1 MTGRKGR
8 ADMQRAGLMLAGL
21 VAAVAG
27 TVVRAEEVPPAV
39 VREARVVPGLQ
50 AAGEI
55 VIDRASIPHIYA
67 ASARDGFFLQGYAVA
82 RDRLWQID
90 LWRKRGLGRLSAS
103 FGPAFVAQ
111 DRASRLL
118 LYRGDMAREWAAY
131 PAEAKGWTEAFVSG
145 INAFI
150 GDVEAGRQPLPIEFS
165 ATASRPEHWSAE
177 DVVRIRSNALAAN
190 VSAEVDR
197 ARALCAGAGAFEAM
211 RAPLEPATHAMVIP
225 KGLDSCSIPKGVL
238 DEYNL
243 GTSEVRFDG
252 KALAQAPGDPEVQE
266 GSNNWVIAAQRS
278 ATGRPIMANDPHR
291 THSVPNLRYL
301 SHIDTPELKIAGAGE
316 PALPGMSL
324 GHNEHA
330 AWALTIFA
338 IDQQDLV
345 VNPKGAKLSEVH
357 ETIEV
362 KGEAPRD
369 VVLKFTS
376 DGPVIHEDAASG
388 RSFSLRAT
396 WSQPGASAYFN
407 AAWAFTAKTW
417 DDFRAAQ
424 THWGAPP
431 LNLLYAD
438 TSGATGWLA
447 AGFVPKRAAG
457 DGLLPVPAGKAYGW
471 QGLLDGALMPVVKDP
486 AAGWFATAN
495 QYNVPAGYPHLLG
508 LEWSSPSRMERIS
521 EVIAARPKFGITDAM
536 ALQNDVTSPFARRVV
551 KLLGGIEARSE
562 AEQRALALLRGWDG
576 ELGAGSGAA
585 ALYEIWTRRH
595 LPGAAVSAL
604 VPAEARDG
612 FGNPA
617 LIGVVQAL
625 EDGALLGKD
634 PAATRRSILLDSL
647 ASAWVETA
655 KRLGPDPA
663 QWRWGSLHVAD
674 FRPALAIAGRESERR
689 VGPLGIGGG
698 ASTPNAASWSGDF
711 QLSAGPSVRLVMDVG
726 AWDNSVAINTP
737 GQSGDPASP
746 HYRDLF
752 ARWAGG
758 AYVPFVWSR
767 ARVLQEAE
775 RIISVTP
782 GR

>member
-1 MTGRKGR
+1 MRSIGV
-8 ADMQRAGLMLAGL
+8 LLAGL
-21 VAAVAG
+21 LAAVSA
-27 TVVRAEEVPPAV
+27 TAVMAEEVPPSV
-39 VREARVVPGLQ
+39 VREARSLPGLQ

-55 VIDRASIPHIYA
+55 VIDHAGIPHIYA

-111 DRASRLL
+111 DRAARLL
-118 LYRGDMAREWAAY
+118 LYRGDMAKEWAAY
-131 PAEAKGWTEAFVSG
+131 PPAAKGWTEAFAAG
-145 INAFI
+145 INAFVAE
-150 GDVEAGRQPLPIEFS
+150 VEAGRQPLPEEFA
-165 ATASRPEHWSAE
+165 ATGSRPERWSAE
-177 DVVRIRSNALAAN
+177 DIVRIRSNALASN
-190 VSAEVDR
+190 VAAEVER
-197 ARALCAGAGAFEAM
+197 ARALCGGAGALEAL
-211 RAPLEPATHAMVIP
+211 RAPLQPAGHRLVMP
-225 KGLDSCSIPKGVL
+225 KGLDPCSIPRDVL
-238 DEYNL
+238 DDYNL
-243 GTSEVRFDG
+243 GTGEVRFEG
-252 KALAQAPGDPEVQE
+252 RALAFAPRDPEVQE
-266 GSNNWVIAAQRS
+266 GSNNWVIAPSRS

-291 THSVPNLRYL
+291 AHSVPSLRYL

-324 GHNEHA
+324 GHNEDA
-330 AWALTIFA
+330 AWALTIFG

-345 VNPKGAKLSEVH
+345 VNPKGAKLAEVR
-357 ETIEV
+357 ETIVV

-369 VVLKFTS
+369 VVLKFTG

-388 RSFSLRAT
+388 LSFSLRAT

-407 AAWAFTAKTW
+407 ATWAFTAKRW

-438 TSGATGWLA
+438 RSGTTGWLA

-471 QGLLDGALMPVVKDP
+471 NGLLDGALLPAIKDP
-486 AAGWFATAN
+486 AQGWFATAN
-495 QYNVPAGYPHLLG
+495 QYNVPAGYPYLLG
-508 LEWSSPSRMERIS
+508 LEWPSSSRMERIS
-521 EVIAARPKFGITDAM
+521 EVIAAKPAFGIADAM
-536 ALQNDVTSPFARRVV
+536 GLQNDVTSPFARRVV
-551 KLLGGIEARSE
+551 GLLGGIEGRS
-562 AEQRALALLRGWDG
+562 APEQAALALLRGWDG
-576 ELGAGSGAA
+576 ELSAASGAA
-585 ALYEIWTRRH
+585 ALFEIWTRRY
-595 LPGAAVSAL
+595 LPGAAVAAL
-604 VPAEARDG
+604 VPASARES
-612 FGNPA
+612 FGTPA
-617 LIGVVQAL
+617 LTGVVQAL
-625 EDGALLGKD
+625 EEGTLLGAD
-634 PAATRRSILLDSL
+634 PAAMRRTILLDSL
-647 ASAWVETA
+647 GSAWAEA
-655 KRLGPDPA
+655 ARRMGPDPA
-663 QWRWGSLHVAD
+663 RWRWGALHVAD
-674 FRPALAIAGRESERR
+674 FRPALPIPGREADRR

-698 ASTPNAASWSGDF
+698 SSTPNAATWSGDF
-711 QLSAGPSVRLVMDVG
+711 LLSAGPSVRLVMDVG

-775 RIISVTP
+775 RVIAISP
-782 GR
+782 GS

>member
-1 MTGRKGR
+1 MRQFGSV
-8 ADMQRAGLMLAGL
+8 LAVL
-21 VAAVAG
+21 LASAAG
-27 TVVRAEEVPPAV
+27 TAALAEEVPPAV
-39 VREARVVPGLQ
+39 VSEARTVPGLK
-50 AAGEI
+50 APGEI
-55 VIDRASIPHIYA
+55 VIDRAGIPHIYA

-90 LWRKRGLGRLSAS
+90 LWRKRGLGRLAAS

-131 PAEAKGWTEAFVSG
+131 PAAAKGWTEAFVAG
-145 INAFI
+145 INAFVA
-150 GDVEAGRQPLPIEFS
+150 DVEAGRALLPVEFA
-165 ATASRPEHWSAE
+165 ATGSRPERWSAD
-177 DVVRIRSNALAAN
+177 DVVRIRSNALASN
-190 VSAEVDR
+190 VAAEVDR
-197 ARALCAGAGAFEAM
+197 ARALCGGAGAFEAI
-211 RAPLEPATHAMVIP
+211 RAPLEPAHALVIP
-225 KGLDSCSIPKGVL
+225 NGLDPCSIPKDVL
-238 DEYNL
+238 DDYNL
-243 GTSEVRFDG
+243 ATSEVRFDG
-252 KALAQAPGDPEVQE
+252 KVLAAAPRDPDVQE
-266 GSNNWVIAAQRS
+266 GSNNWVIAASRS

-291 THSVPNLRYL
+291 SHSVPNLRYL

-324 GHNEHA
+324 GHNEDA

-345 VNPKGAKLSEVH
+345 VNPKGAKLTEVR
-357 ETIEV
+357 ERIEV
-362 KGEAPRD
+362 KGGLAQE
-369 VVLKFTS
+369 VVLKFTA

-388 RSFSLRAT
+388 RSFALRAT
-396 WSQPGASAYFN
+396 WNQPGASAYFN
-407 AAWAFTAKTW
+407 ATWAFTAKTW
-417 DDFRAAQ
+417 DDFRKAQ

-438 TSGATGWLA
+438 RGGTTGWLA
-447 AGFVPKRAAG
+447 AGFVPQRTAG

-471 QGLLDGALMPVVKDP
+471 KGLLDGALMPVVKDP
-486 AAGWFATAN
+486 AQGWFATAN
-495 QYNVPAGYPHLLG
+495 QFNVPAGYPYLLG
-508 LEWSSPSRMERIS
+508 LEWSNPSRMQRIS
-521 EVIAARPKFGITDAM
+521 EVIAAKPKFGIADAM
-536 ALQNDVTSPFARRVV
+536 ALQGDVTSPFARRIV
-551 KLLGGIEARSE
+551 KLLGGLEGRTA
-562 AEQRALALLRGWDG
+562 AETGALALLRAWQGD
-576 ELGAGSGAA
+576 LGPDSGAA

-595 LPGAAVSAL
+595 LTQAAVRAM
-604 VPAEARDG
+604 VPEAAREAIG
-612 FGNPA
+612 QIA
-617 LIGVVQAL
+617 LIGLVQAM
-625 EDGALLGKD
+625 EDSTLPGAD
-634 PAATRRSILLDSL
+634 PAALRSTILLDSL
-647 ASAWVETA
+647 GSAWAEA
-655 KRLGPDPA
+655 ARRLGSDPA
-663 QWRWGSLHVAD
+663 RWRWGTLHVAD
-674 FRPALAIAGRESERR
+674 FRPALAIPGLESAQR

-758 AYVPFVWSR
+758 AYVPFAWSR

-775 RIISVTP
+775 RIITVTP